1 MNAVGAFVTNNNNIT
16 SHVISMQTSQIR
28 SISQR
33 NDLLSNAINFSR
45 YVIQVKSERKLIL
58 SIWKDLRSPGV
69 IVQFRIFDSFMKQ
82 VHGEYHYT
90 SIESILIK

>member
-69 IVQFRIFDSFMKQ
+69 IVQFRIFDSFMEQ
-82 VHGEYHYT
+82 VHGEYKYT